1 MSVLLLELIR
11 KTNESINQKCHKKK
25 KKNMLLQK
33 KKKKQLIM
41 TVESQLVH

>member
-11 KTNESINQKCHKKK
+11 KTNESINQKSHK

-33 KKKKQLIM
+33 KFKKLIM

>member
-33 KKKKQLIM
+33 KKQLIM